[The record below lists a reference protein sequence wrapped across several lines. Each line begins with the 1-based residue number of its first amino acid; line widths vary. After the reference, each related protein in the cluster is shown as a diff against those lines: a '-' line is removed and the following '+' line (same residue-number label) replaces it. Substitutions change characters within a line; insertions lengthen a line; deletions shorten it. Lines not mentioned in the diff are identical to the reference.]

1 MTEIG
6 RLKPAKS
13 DSLGTIT
20 GYIQTLDSRLALRL
34 AGDESQCDSKSPS
47 HRIYAR
53 TRMGTEVEVGAAW
66 TKTAK
71 AGPRAGERF
80 LTLSIDYPGLVS
92 ALNVAAF
99 SDQASGE
106 WIVLW
111 RRRGGNRTAALST

>member
-6 RLKPAKS
+6 RLKSAKPG
-13 DSLGTIT
+13 SLATMA
-20 GYIQTLDSRLALRL
+20 GYVQTLDSRLALRL
-34 AGDESQCDSKSPS
+34 TGDESRCDSKSPS

-53 TRMGTEVEVGAAW
+53 TRTGTEVEVGAAW
-66 TKTAK
+66 MKTAK

-80 LTLSIDYPGLVS
+80 LTLSIDYPGLAS

-111 RRRGGNRTAALST
+111 RRRGDHRAEGAGA